1 MKASVVIPLIKELDQ
16 DQLLILQT
24 MICDM
29 IGNTKVID
37 TDTLTEQQA
46 IENLFNKGHLKR

>member
-1 MKASVVIPLIKELDQ
+1 MKASLVIPLIKELDQ

>member
-16 DQLLILQT
+16 EQLLILQN
-24 MICDM
+24 MICEM
-29 IGNTKVID
+29 MVKTTTD

-46 IENLFNKGHLKR
+46 IENLFNRGHLKR

>member
-1 MKASVVIPLIKELDQ
+1 VKASVVIPLIKELDQ
-16 DQLLILQT
+16 EQLLILQN

-37 TDTLTEQQA
+37 TDALTEQQA
-46 IENLFNKGHLKR
+46 IENLFNRGHLKR

>member
-29 IGNTKVID
+29 IGSTKVID

>member
-1 MKASVVIPLIKELDQ
+1 MKASVVIPLIKELEQ
-16 DQLLILQT
+16 DQLLILQN

-46 IENLFNKGHLKR
+46 IENLFNRGHLKR

>member
-1 MKASVVIPLIKELDQ
+1 MKASVVIPLIKELDT

-29 IGNTKVID
+29 IGSTKVID

>member
-16 DQLLILQT
+16 DQLLILQN

-46 IENLFNKGHLKR
+46 IENLFNRGHLKR